1 MTKIKL
7 VNGTIVNAESVEV
20 VNGTLKISTTDLTV
34 EELAAIFSDKSNT
47 NHIELLTE
55 GGTVSGYK
63 TGFTS
68 FAGIT
73 YNADGLKTVEL
84 FQPVDISEKRIS
96 DAEGSANAAL
106 SIANT
111 AKANANSANANASN
125 AENIASAMSEK
136 VDAVETSNA
145 VLSATVDDIL
155 TNIIPSLNVDATE
168 TV

>member
-7 VNGTIVNAESVEV
+7 VNGTIVNAESIEV
-20 VNGTLKISTTDLTV
+20 VNGKLNISTTDLTV
-34 EELAAIFSDKSNT
+34 EELAAICSDKANT
-47 NHIELLTE
+47 YHIELLTE

-84 FQPVDISEKRIS
+84 FQPVDLSEKRIS

-106 SIANT
+106 SAANY
-111 AKANANSANANASN
+111 ASANASN

-155 TNIIPSLNVDATE
+155 TNIIPSLNVDAAE

>member
-34 EELAAIFSDKSNT
+34 EELATIFSDKANT

-73 YNADGLKTVEL
+73 YNADGLKIVEL

-106 SIANT
+106 SA
-111 AKANANSANANASN
+111 ANAASANASN
-125 AENIASAMSEK
+125 AENIASVMSEK

-155 TNIIPSLNVDATE
+155 TNIIPSLNVDSTE